1 MENERLDPRRH
12 AFRADLADERLKDR
26 VEAERFVPG
35 ARRRV
40 RRASIALR
48 KARVP
53 TLGFETEL
61 LFGET
66 VLEFE
71 AVDGWSWV
79 QAERDDY
86 VGYVPTDALDDV
98 LAPPTHRVSSIGTF
112 LYSDASIKSP
122 PLMHL
127 SINTPLSVETT
138 EEKFCKLE
146 TGGWVVARHV
156 APNGKAARDF
166 VDIAE
171 RLIGVPYL
179 WGGRTRIGVDCS
191 GLVQLAM
198 EAAGLRCPR
207 DSDMQAAEVGE
218 SLLVPSSLDGLR
230 RGDLVFWPGHVGIM
244 VDGVLLLHANA
255 HHMAVVV
262 EPLSVAVT
270 RIEKSGS
277 QLSAVKRPQA
287 LSASP
292 VGTTRAANDD
302 EQPTIVPTP
311 GPQSFDPLRS

>member
-1 MENERLDPRRH
+1 MMDSERLDPRRH
-12 AFRADLADERLKDR
+12 AYRADLADVRLEGR
-26 VEAERFVPG
+26 VDAERFVPG

-48 KARVP
+48 KAPVP
-53 TLGFETEL
+53 ILGFETEL

-71 AVDGWSWV
+71 AADGWSWV
-79 QAERDDY
+79 QADRDDY
-86 VGYVPTDALDDV
+86 VGYIPTDALDEHH
-98 LAPPTHRVSSIGTF
+98 APSTHRVSAIGTF
-112 LYSDASIKSP
+112 LYSEASMKSP

-127 SINTPLSVETT
+127 SINTPLVVEAT
-138 EEKFCKLE
+138 ENPFCRLS
-146 TGGWVVARHV
+146 TGGWIVARHV
-156 APNGKAARDF
+156 AAQTKVARDF

-198 EAAGLRCPR
+198 EAAGLPCPR

-218 SLLVPSSLDGLR
+218 NLLVPDSLDGLR
-230 RGDLVFWPGHVGIM
+230 RGDLVFWPGHVGMM
-244 VDGVLLLHANA
+244 VDGMLLLHANA

-262 EPLSVAVT
+262 EPLSIAVA

-277 QLSAVKRPQA
+277 GLSSVKRPQA
-287 LSASP
+287 LSAEP
-292 VGTTRAANDD
+292 VAASRASD
-302 EQPTIVPTP
+302 ENE
-311 GPQSFDPLRS
+311 

>member
-1 MENERLDPRRH
+1 MESKRLDPRRH
-12 AFRADLADERLKDR
+12 AYRADLADERLKEL
-26 VEAERFVPG
+26 VEAERFVSG

-40 RRASIALR
+40 KRASIALR
-48 KARVP
+48 KAPVP
-53 TLGFETEL
+53 SVGFESEL

-79 QAERDDY
+79 QSERDHY
-86 VGYVPTDALDDV
+86 VGYVPTDSLDDA
-98 LAPPTHRVSSIGTF
+98 LPAPTHHVSAIGTF
-112 LYSDASIKSP
+112 LYSEPSIKSP

-127 SINTPLSVETT
+127 SINTPLAVEVT
-138 EEKFCKLE
+138 EDKLCRLS
-146 TGGWVVARHV
+146 TGGWISARHA
-156 APNGKAARDF
+156 APASKVARDF
-166 VDIAE
+166 VDVAE

-191 GLVQLAM
+191 GLVQLSM

-207 DSDMQAAEVGE
+207 DSDMQAAEVGK
-218 SLLVPSSLDGLR
+218 SLLVPATLDGLR
-230 RGDLVFWPGHVGIM
+230 RGDLVFWPGHVGMM

-255 HHMAVVV
+255 YHMAVVV

-277 QLSAVKRPQA
+277 PLSAVKRPPA
-287 LSASP
+287 LSADP
-292 VGTTRAANDD
+292 VGTTRAASND
-302 EQPTIVPTP
+302 E
-311 GPQSFDPLRS
+311 